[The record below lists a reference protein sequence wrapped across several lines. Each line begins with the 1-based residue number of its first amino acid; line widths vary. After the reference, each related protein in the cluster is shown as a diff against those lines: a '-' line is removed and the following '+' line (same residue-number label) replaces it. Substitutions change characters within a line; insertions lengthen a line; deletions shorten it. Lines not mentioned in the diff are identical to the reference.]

1 MGKKQRDKMSRA
13 QSRQTN
19 RSDREGQIQRLTT
32 YIGVAAVVLVLVLVG
47 VFVMDL
53 GSVITGEAEL
63 GTAGQPT
70 LGSSDATVEVV
81 EFADFKCP
89 ACSVFKTQV
98 FPQLKSDYIDTG
110 KIRFSFLNF
119 PLPLGPDSWTA
130 ANAVECVY
138 HEIGNQAFW
147 DYYHGLFVNQG
158 PEHRTWATPDLL
170 VQLAEDYIDEPVD
183 TDSLRS
189 CIVNERYRGEAER
202 DREIGA
208 AAEIPGT
215 PTVFVNGQM
224 LRDFRY
230 GTIAGAIDRA
240 LERSQSSQ

>member
-1 MGKKQRDKMSRA
+1 MGKKQREKNGRGNSKPTKR
-13 QSRQTN
+13 T
-19 RSDREGQIQRLTT
+19 DRDQQIQRLTT
-32 YIGVAAVVLVLVLVG
+32 YVGVAAVAIIL
-47 VFVMDL
+47 VFVGLFVVDF
-53 GSVITGEAEL
+53 GSVISGEAQLSTE
-63 GTAGQPT
+63 GQPT
-70 LGSSDATVEVV
+70 LGSPDAPVEVV

-98 FPQLKSDYIDTG
+98 FPDLKADYIDTG

-119 PLPLGPDSWTA
+119 PLPIGPDSWTA

-138 HEIGNQAFW
+138 HEIGNEAFW
-147 DYYHGLFVNQG
+147 SYYHGVFVNQG
-158 PEHRTWATPDLL
+158 PERQTWATPDLL

-183 TDSLRS
+183 TESLRA

-202 DREIGA
+202 DREMGA
-208 AAEIPGT
+208 NAEIPGT

-230 GTIAGAIDRA
+230 GTISGAIDRA
-240 LERSQSSQ
+240 LQEADSTP

>member
-1 MGKKQRDKMSRA
+1 MGKKQREKKSRGKS
-13 QSRQTN
+13 QQTK
-19 RSDREGQIQRLTT
+19 RTDREQQIQRLTT
-32 YIGVAAVVLVLVLVG
+32 YVGVAAVVLVLVLVG
-47 VFVMDL
+47 LFMVDF
-53 GSVITGEAEL
+53 GSVITGEADLSTE
-63 GTAGQPT
+63 GQPT
-70 LGSSDATVEVV
+70 LGSADAPVEVV

-98 FPQLKSDYIDTG
+98 FPDLKADYIDTG

-119 PLPLGPDSWTA
+119 PLPIGPDSWTA

-158 PEHRTWATPDLL
+158 PEHQAWATPDLL

-202 DREIGA
+202 DREMGVNA
-208 AAEIPGT
+208 DIPGT
-215 PTVFVNGQM
+215 PTIFVNGQM

-240 LERSQSSQ
+240 LEQSESSE